1 RGNGRQGF
9 AAEPQGG
16 NRKQILDVAQLAG
29 GVALEGQQ
37 RIVAQHA
44 AAIVDD
50 ADQPAAAGFH
60 FHAHFHRAGVEG
72 VFEQLL
78 DHRGGTLHHFSGGD
92 FVGDLVGKDADA
104 AHDRVSVQYN
114 SGAPAAVG

>member
-1 RGNGRQGF
+1 MRSSTSHASSAPSSRSTPPKKTQSRRSRSS
-9 AAEPQGG
+9 G

-29 GVALEGQQ
+29 GGALEGQQ

-44 AAIVDD
+44 AAIVHD

-78 DHRGGTLHHFSGGD
+78 DYRGGTLHHFSGGD
-92 FVGDLVGKDADA
+92 F
-104 AHDRVSVQYN
+104 
-114 SGAPAAVG
+114 